1 VSEPQ
6 TKETA
11 GTLQSQ
17 AVFHLT
23 GSRPGDE
30 LEPIEDGRFRP
41 ALLAGY
47 RDLTSLRYDFPVVL
61 VEDGPGTDFVR
72 SLSSVVDG
80 VLQDLAP
87 RGIEGERLRRQVL
100 RLEREL
106 RVLVRDGSRGM
117 LSDLWEKAV
126 GSLAND
132 GDESVS
138 QILVHTG
145 EQLHLDGEVVDCDH
159 DVAARLVEH
168 AWRRTQQQKARR
180 FHEEVHR
187 LVQALSDILRAAFI
201 HSEGG
206 RQPES
211 LKAGVGDLHHDQF
224 DFEAMSRLLGKGA
237 PKDEL
242 PHARRERIEW
252 ALAVLQRQRFFEPPE
267 GAGLAQAAETPYEYR
282 FSSCAEMLEAFGE
295 RLPEVVEFV
304 KAMSIAGLETDGRY
318 VEARHDPFFDGF
330 SEDALTP
337 EDISLFPD
345 YLVCIDS
352 SHTDATESGVLME
365 VLSSDLPAK
374 VLVQTEDVLEESS
387 IGAGHFGFGM
397 RSVQLA
403 STAMG
408 LHDVFILQTA
418 SSNLYQLRDRL
429 LQGLEYAGP
438 GLFSVFSGSRE
449 AASDLPP
456 YLTAA
461 AAMESRAF
469 VAFTYDPSAGPDLA
483 SRFSL
488 EDNPQPDLDWPVEH
502 FEYADEDLQRVREQ
516 VPFTVVDFVVC
527 DRRYA
532 RHFARVPRSGWNEN
546 TIPVDEWLAL
556 DPGEVGER
564 IPHVVVVDEDDVLHR
579 LIVDAKLMQAARRCR
594 EIWHGLQE
602 LGGIHNSHAERLLER
617 ERAAWEEQK
626 ERELQSVRAEAAASG
641 VVAERPESTAPPVV
655 LGEPLPTGEAPSPE
669 AATAVAEVV
678 EPVVEEA
685 PPPLGD
691 PWIETSR
698 CSTCNE
704 CTAINDRMFAYDEN
718 KQAYFKDLDAGT
730 YREIVEAAEAC
741 QVAVIHPGLPRNPNE
756 PGLEELIE
764 RANPFQ

>member
-6 TKETA
+6 TTEA
-11 GTLQSQ
+11 ATLQGQ

-23 GSRPGDE
+23 GSRSAGE

-61 VEDGPGTDFVR
+61 VEDGGGDFVR

-80 VLQDLAP
+80 VLQEVAP
-87 RGIEGERLRRQVL
+87 RGVEGERLRRQVL

-117 LSDLWEKAV
+117 LSDLWERAL
-126 GSLAND
+126 GGID
-132 GDESVS
+132 DGGDESVGP
-138 QILVHTG
+138 ILRHAG
-145 EQLHLDGEVVDCDH
+145 EQASLDGEVVDCD
-159 DVAARLVEH
+159 DDLAARLVEH
-168 AWRRTQQQKARR
+168 AWRRTQQQKARH
-180 FHEEVHR
+180 FHHEVHR

-237 PKDEL
+237 PEDEL
-242 PHARRERIEW
+242 PAARRERIES
-252 ALAVLQRQRFFEPPE
+252 ALEVLQRQRFFEPPA
-267 GAGLAQAAETPYEYR
+267 GAALAQAAEAPYGYT
-282 FSSCAEMLEAFGE
+282 FSSCGDMLEAFRE

-304 KAMSIAGLETDGRY
+304 KAMSIADLEADGRY
-318 VEARHDPFFDGF
+318 IEARHDPFFDGF
-330 SEDALTP
+330 GEDALTP
-337 EDISLFPD
+337 EDLALFPD
-345 YLVCIDS
+345 YLVTIDS
-352 SHTDATESGVLME
+352 SHADATESGVLME
-365 VLSSDLPAK
+365 VLSSDLPVK
-374 VLVQTEDVLEESS
+374 VLVQTQDVLDESS
-387 IGAGHFGFGM
+387 VGAGHFGFGM
-397 RSVQLA
+397 RSAQLA

-408 LHDVFILQTA
+408 LHDVFVLQTA

-429 LQGLEYAGP
+429 LHGLEYAGP
-438 GLFSVFSGSRE
+438 ALFSVFTGSRE

-469 VAFTYDPSAGPDLA
+469 VAFTYDPSSGSDWA

-488 EDNPQPDLDWPVEH
+488 DANPQPELDWPIED
-502 FEYADEDLQRVREQ
+502 FEYEGESLQRVQEQ
-516 VPFTVVDFVVC
+516 VPFTVVDFIVC

-532 RHFARVPRSGWNEN
+532 RHFARTPRSDWNESA
-546 TIPVDEWLAL
+546 IPVDEWLAL
-556 DPGEVGER
+556 DPKEIGER
-564 IPHVVVVDEDDVLHR
+564 IPYVVVVDEDDVLHR

-617 ERAAWEEQK
+617 ERVVWEEQK
-626 ERELQSVRAEAAASG
+626 QRELESVRADAAAPA
-641 VVAERPESTAPPVV
+641 VTVERPDGVAPQIV
-655 LGEPLPTGEAPSPE
+655 LGEPLPSGEPPSPE
-669 AATAVAEVV
+669 AAAAVAEAV
-678 EPVVEEA
+678 EPVVVEA
-685 PPPLGD
+685 PPADD

-704 CTAINDRMFAYDEN
+704 CTAINDRMFAYNEN

-730 YREIVEAAEAC
+730 FREIVEAAEAC
-741 QVAVIHPGLPRNPNE
+741 QVAIIHPGKPRNPNE

-764 RANPFQ
+764 RAKPFQ

>member
-1 VSEPQ
+1 MSEPR
-6 TKETA
+6 TTEAATA
-11 GTLQSQ
+11 QAAQ

-23 GSRPGDE
+23 GSRTAAD

-47 RDLTSLRYDFPVVL
+47 RDLTSLRHDFPVVL
-61 VEDGPGTDFVR
+61 VEDGVDVVR
-72 SLSSVVDG
+72 SLSSVVDAALHE
-80 VLQDLAP
+80 VAP
-87 RGIEGERLRRQVL
+87 RGVEGERLRRQVL

-106 RVLVRDGSRGM
+106 RVLVADGGRGM
-117 LSDLWEKAV
+117 LSDLWERAV
-126 GSLAND
+126 TTIEPG
-132 GDESVS
+132 GDEALGPV
-138 QILVHTG
+138 LRHAG
-145 EQLHLDGEVVDCDH
+145 EQLHVDGEVVDCDH
-159 DVAARLVEH
+159 EVAARLVEH
-168 AWRRTQQQKARR
+168 GWRRTHQRKAQR

-206 RQPES
+206 RRPES
-211 LKAGVGDLHHDQF
+211 LRAGVGDLHHDQF
-224 DFEAMSRLLGKGA
+224 DFDAMSRLLAKGA
-237 PKDEL
+237 PRDEL
-242 PHARRERIEW
+242 PADRRERIEW
-252 ALAVLQRQRFFEPPE
+252 ALEVLREQRFFEPPE
-267 GAGLAQAAETPYEYR
+267 GGAIAPAAEAPYEYR
-282 FSSCAEMLEAFGE
+282 FSSCGEMLEAFRE

-304 KAMSIAGLETDGRY
+304 KAMSIADLEADGRY
-318 VEARHDPFFDGF
+318 LEAKHDPFFEGF
-330 SEDALTP
+330 GEDALTP
-337 EDISLFPD
+337 QDLALFPD
-345 YLVCIDS
+345 YLVTIDS
-352 SHTDATESGVLME
+352 GHADATESGVLME
-365 VLSSDLPAK
+365 VLSSDLPVK

-408 LHDVFILQTA
+408 LHEVFVLQTT
-418 SSNLYQLRDRL
+418 SSNLYQLRGRL
-429 LQGLEYAGP
+429 LRGLEYAGP
-438 GLFSVFSGSRE
+438 ALLSVFTGSHD
-449 AASDLPP
+449 AASELPP

-488 EDNPQPDLDWPVEH
+488 EDNPQPELDWPVED
-502 FEYADEDLQRVREQ
+502 FEYADESLQRVKEQ

-532 RHFARVPRSGWNEN
+532 RHFARVPRASWNES
-546 TIPVDEWLAL
+546 TVPVDEWLAL

-626 ERELQSVRAEAAASG
+626 ERELASLRAEAASAA
-641 VVAERPESTAPPVV
+641 VVVERPEGAAPPIV

-669 AATAVAEVV
+669 AAAAVAEVV

-704 CTAINDRMFAYDEN
+704 CTALNDRMFAYNEN

-756 PGLEELIE
+756 PGLEELI
-764 RANPFQ
+764 